1 MKILR
6 HGEQLKENPE
16 KTVSEV
22 HYATARYV
30 GDSNGKISN
39 VIVDVK
45 RCDREV
51 RK

>member
-1 MKILR
+1 MKIL
-6 HGEQLKENPE
+6 HHSEQLKGNPR
-16 KTVSEV
+16 KIVSEV
-22 HYATARYV
+22 RYATARYV
-30 GDSNGKISN
+30 GDSNGEISN